1 MEEKLSRKE
10 RKRLRL
16 IEEELIIWGIIG
28 LTETHELQWKKSHDT
43 WAHSDFYFAFAPNN
57 SKIRIQCIDDENY
70 RRLGIFLDQA
80 HESVQRTRKNK
91 REFDLMLITIKEQIC
106 EKEKEAFKQPE
117 EDTTMILPFSPGEAE
132 EKKPPVVPSSCKELK
147 EFIESLKQI

>member
-1 MEEKLSRKE
+1 LEEKLSRKG
-10 RKRLRL
+10 RKQLRL
-16 IEEELIIWGIIG
+16 IEEEQILWGIIG
-28 LTETHELQWKKSHDT
+28 LTEEGKLQWEKSHCD
-43 WAHSDFYFAFAPNN
+43 WSHSDFYFAFAPNN
-57 SKIRIQCIDDENY
+57 PNIRIQCIDDENY

-80 HESVQRTRKNK
+80 YENVHRTRKNK
-91 REFDLMLITIKEQIC
+91 REFDLMLMTIKEQIC

-117 EDTTMILPFSPGEAE
+117 EDTTMILPFSPGKAE